1 MTKPDKIFLQLVF
14 LQLCR
19 NLSPTLGQGLDDVG
33 GLSGQQAVAERLAQV
48 VRRVIAWKK
57 TPLSHGWKQTFDIR
71 QTLQRWF

>member
-1 MTKPDKIFLQLVF
+1 MRFDRFLLLEPSIAQPHSRGSNNLMTKPDKIFLQLVF

-48 VRRVIAWKK
+48 VRRVIA
-57 TPLSHGWKQTFDIR
+57 
-71 QTLQRWF
+71 